1 MGWETGIRVASR
13 RPARS
18 SRQGMTFLGHDL
30 IRPVEE
36 VLPAQFGGGP
46 TDYQSVEVER
56 GGLPGS
62 ISWSVGVSARSTTG
76 PW

>member
-1 MGWETGIRVASR
+1 
-13 RPARS
+13 
-18 SRQGMTFLGHDL
+18 MTFLGHDL